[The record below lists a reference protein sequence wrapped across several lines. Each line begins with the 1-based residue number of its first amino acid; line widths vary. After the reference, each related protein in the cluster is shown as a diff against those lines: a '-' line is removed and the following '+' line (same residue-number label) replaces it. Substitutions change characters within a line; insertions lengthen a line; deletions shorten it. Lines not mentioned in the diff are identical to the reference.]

1 MVKTELSRVPGMS
14 SRTARIEF
22 PPTLAYTLIA
32 LFILLYILI
41 YVNAPILIWTVGD
54 HDDGLDMAF
63 GRHLSQ
69 GEWLGP
75 YNQFTF

>member
-14 SRTARIEF
+14 SRTARTEF

-54 HDDGLDMAF
+54 HDDGLDMAL

-69 GEWLGP
+69 GGSAHTISSL
-75 YNQFTF
+75 F